1 MLLELIFGLHFQ
13 RPSKKI
19 VSNILRTE
27 KLHEQRQLNR
37 RLRLFYQDKLEIET
51 NNRNVLQE
59 KLELLQK
66 NLDIENPPPPSP
78 DSAITKTL
86 EEHYQERVKKLEQ
99 EIEFLKKKYVDFW

>member
-1 MLLELIFGLHFQ
+1 MVYIFRDH
-13 RPSKKI
+13 PKKSSVI
-19 VSNILRTE
+19 FLRTE

>member
-1 MLLELIFGLHFQ
+1 M
-13 RPSKKI
+13 
-19 VSNILRTE
+19 
-27 KLHEQRQLNR
+27 
-37 RLRLFYQDKLEIET
+37 
-51 NNRNVLQE
+51 LQE
-59 KLELLQK
+59 KLAVLQK